1 MAKLRENVADVLE
14 FAKKS
19 EKNKKKVIKA
29 CAFILSAVESSDLSG
44 EFLEK
49 IRGTGYDELA
59 PYYKAEDD
67 PTIPTTSWS

>member
-29 CAFILSAVESSDLSG
+29 CAFILSAVDSDLSDDILRDLRGAGALNLVPFYEEDEG
-44 EFLEK
+44 ECW
-49 IRGTGYDELA
+49 Y
-59 PYYKAEDD
+59 
-67 PTIPTTSWS
+67 